1 MSAEHGI
8 GQLKKKYLSL
18 NRSEVELDLMRQMK
32 ARASLRRVNDVLI
45 DSDLP
50 SIHLEL
56 MLTHSL
62 MRFSRLSLSAGSDG
76 SCRNS

>member
-32 ARASLRRVNDVLI
+32 ASDVVVNKY
-45 DSDLP
+45 
-50 SIHLEL
+50 
-56 MLTHSL
+56 
-62 MRFSRLSLSAGSDG
+62 
-76 SCRNS
+76 